1 MERLEEFV
9 TETYKAGLP
18 PAVVKR
24 LCEAEMADLATRDPQ
39 NAKLAEFGKKVAK
52 WTIPAPS
59 VKPPPPEEIVGPGSE
74 GGTPTVGPT
83 ASRTFDADKVWK
95 DLFDVYKRAKD
106 KFGDPSKTTERQGLE
121 AEALRTFQNALKDAK
136 PTEDLPA
143 KRWFEKSQGWVK
155 AVWPV
160 FMGDAKPNDDRPFNP
175 ESDQLSHSA
184 VELLRACLVFA
195 APPASA
201 MTPQQAFESFLGDLS
216 SLRKQFP
223 GNVRFYVTMD
233 NDQKVVAFDRP
244 SGTTF
249 ARRDVTE
256 ARVAQFEAELE
267 KCAGGQVDDTVRFK
281 EKQLASISSKLP
293 LEFALDKFNFETFTA
308 VDNGED
314 ILAAAH
320 AALEKTLEKVRK

>member
-1 MERLEEFV
+1 
-9 TETYKAGLP
+9 
-18 PAVVKR
+18 
-24 LCEAEMADLATRDPQ
+24 
-39 NAKLAEFGKKVAK
+39 
-52 WTIPAPS
+52 
-59 VKPPPPEEIVGPGSE
+59 
-74 GGTPTVGPT
+74 
-83 ASRTFDADKVWK
+83 
-95 DLFDVYKRAKD
+95 
-106 KFGDPSKTTERQGLE
+106 
-121 AEALRTFQNALKDAK
+121 
-136 PTEDLPA
+136 
-143 KRWFEKSQGWVK
+143 
-155 AVWPV
+155 
-160 FMGDAKPNDDRPFNP
+160 
-175 ESDQLSHSA
+175 
-184 VELLRACLVFA
+184 
-195 APPASA
+195 